1 MILGNEVSLAAYNKI
16 SKTEVKEPDNNTTNS
31 LLTRK
36 KETKNNSNISPAERV
51 SVYLNSIRNVRQSM
65 KENN

>member
-51 SVYLNSIRNVRQSM
+51 SVYLNSKKKYEM
-65 KENN
+65 

>member
-36 KETKNNSNISPAERV
+36 KKLKIIV
-51 SVYLNSIRNVRQSM
+51 IYLQQ
-65 KENN
+65 KEYLCI